1 MTDTLKEMIHAGD
14 WLEVARAI
22 TRENVKQ
29 HNGLTIEQ
37 LIGTVENVELA
48 EQYRL
53 EEQDAAEEGAA
64 IEASGYQFPEYE
76 RNGR

>member
-14 WLEVARAI
+14 WLEVAKAI
-22 TRENVKQ
+22 TREHVKQ

-37 LIGTVENVELA
+37 LIGAVENAELA

-64 IEASGYQFPEYE
+64 IEASGYPDPAYE

>member
-1 MTDTLKEMIHAGD
+1 MTDALKEMIQAGD
-14 WLEVARAI
+14 WLEVAKAI

-29 HNGLTIEQ
+29 HNGFTIEQ
-37 LIGTVENVELA
+37 LIDTVEDAELA
-48 EQYRL
+48 AQYRL